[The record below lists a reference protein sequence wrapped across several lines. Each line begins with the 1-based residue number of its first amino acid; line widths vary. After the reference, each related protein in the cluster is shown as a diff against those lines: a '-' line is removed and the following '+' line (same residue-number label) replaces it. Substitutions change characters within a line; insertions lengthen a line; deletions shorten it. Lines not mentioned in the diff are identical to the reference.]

1 MAVVTQSTIGVSLL
15 RALLFPILFLAPGL
29 LALRPTLWTA
39 RLGDTLS
46 RLQKVV
52 YSVVLSTAS
61 VLGLYLGWS
70 LLRWEFLSP
79 DDTVPFWTF
88 VVAIPVHFFLT
99 GVIGVTAGA
108 FIHNYV
114 ETGPRLD
121 ETDNWEFALSRYGND
136 EVVVRTC
143 GGKEVR
149 GEVVDTA
156 VFDREEGLEA
166 SQSDTDELNTAR
178 VDNNEGILLT
188 DPSVADPEDE
198 KKVEGMYSGEQQQS
212 NEQEESSEQ
221 AESSGQEVSADSPSD
236 NTEPLHLSDEDT
248 NYAYFPRDDVE
259 GILFLDKLTKE
270 KGPRLSRD
278 DRAQEFLGDVM
289 DELAPQKLTPDTTGT
304 VRTHLYRLV
313 LAATL
318 LVSIFSSGIIRRST
332 FRMPLGVDQTLILIS
347 GLLAVFSTV
356 LLINEFSSVWQQQWL
371 TFALLVLSFIT
382 PVAVSH
388 FFFSLPNSLS
398 LLSGATLAL
407 LLSPTYVYTTRQYD
421 WRPAAY
427 TTLAVFSFASLSHTF
442 QFGVWPQSIEQLSAT
457 GVVFWIGAL
466 LVNRLRVSDGSG
478 FNDTA
483 KVTADGVVWL
493 LVTFV
498 SAAVVIPSRIPYTV
512 STTVYKFGSLLV
524 GIVLGSFLVWRAAER

>member
-1 MAVVTQSTIGVSLL
+1 VVVVTQSAIGISLL

-29 LALRPTLWTA
+29 LALPPALWTA

-61 VLGLYLGWS
+61 VFGLYLGWS

-79 DDTVPFWTF
+79 DDTIAFWTF
-88 VVAIPVHFFLT
+88 VVVIPVHFFLT

-114 ETGPRLD
+114 ETGRRLH
-121 ETDNWEFALSRYGND
+121 ETDNWEFALSRYGDD

-166 SQSDTDELNTAR
+166 SQSDTDGLNTAG
-178 VDNNEGILLT
+178 VDTSEGILLT

-198 KKVEGMYSGEQQQS
+198 KKVEGMYSGEQEQS
-212 NEQEESSEQ
+212 SEQGESSEQ
-221 AESSGQEVSADSPSD
+221 AESSEQEVNADSPSD
-236 NTEPLHLSDEDT
+236 NTESLHLSDEDT

-259 GILFLDKLTKE
+259 GILFLDKLTEE

-289 DELAPQKLTPDTTGT
+289 DELAPQKLTPDIP
-304 VRTHLYRLV
+304 RRLHRWLYRLF
-313 LAATL
+313 LIIIL
-318 LVSIFSSGIIRRST
+318 IVSASWNPISESFWQT
-332 FRMPLGVDQTLILIS
+332 PLGV
-347 GLLAVFSTV
+347 GEALLSIKALVATFATV
-356 LLINEFSSVWQQQWL
+356 LLIDEFGSTRCRQWL
-371 TFALLVLSFIT
+371 TFGLLVTSWLVPLTLSYLLLS
-382 PVAVSH
+382 P
-388 FFFSLPNSLS
+388 LDSLS
-398 LLSGATLAL
+398 LLSGTVLGL
-407 LLSPTYVYTTRQYD
+407 VLSAAYSYTTRQYG

-442 QFGVWPQSIEQLSAT
+442 QFGVWPQAVEQLSAT
-457 GVVFWIGAL
+457 GVVFWTGAL
-466 LVNRLRVSDGSG
+466 LVNRLRVGDGSG
-478 FNDTA
+478 FDDTA

-493 LVTFV
+493 LVALV